1 MPSEPDE
8 PQGVSDDD
16 LVLMYREGQVEAFD
30 VLFDRYY
37 VSVYNF
43 ARMMLRES
51 AAAEEILQET
61 FLSVARSARTYE
73 PRGTFRTWLMRIARN
88 RCLNRLE
95 SQRTRR
101 EIFVDDQAGVVLQYP
116 SREPSPPEMV
126 LADEQMALIRQAMQN
141 LPDRQREAISL
152 YAFEEMTYQQI
163 ADVLDLPI
171 NTVKTLI
178 HRARASLAETL
189 NHDRSARPLRQA
201 QGRLCGQTIADRTV
215 ARDQEP
221 DQKRRKP

>member
-1 MPSEPDE
+1 MLSEPEDIQ
-8 PQGVSDDD
+8 PAVSDDD
-16 LVLMYREGQVEAFD
+16 LVLMYREGQAEAFD

-43 ARMMLRES
+43 ARMMVRE
-51 AAAEEILQET
+51 ATGAEEVLQET
-61 FLSVARSARTYE
+61 FLAVARSAKAYE

-101 EIFVDDQAGVVLQYP
+101 EILVDEDAGVIVQYP
-116 SREPSPPEMV
+116 SREAVPLERI
-126 LADEQMALIRQAMQN
+126 LADEQMDLLQKALLD
-141 LPDRQREAISL
+141 LPDRQREVITL

-163 ADVLDLPI
+163 AEVLDLPV

-178 HRARASLAETL
+178 HRGRAALARK
-189 NHDRSARPLRQA
+189 RQ
-201 QGRLCGQTIADRTV
+201 C
-215 ARDQEP
+215 
-221 DQKRRKP
+221 

>member
-1 MPSEPDE
+1 MPSEPHE

-30 VLFDRYY
+30 VLFDRHY

-51 AAAEEILQET
+51 AGAEEILQET
-61 FLSVARSARTYE
+61 FLSVARSARTYD
-73 PRGTFRTWLMRIARN
+73 PRGTFRTWLMRIVRN

-101 EIFVDDQAGVVLQYP
+101 EILVEDESGVLLQYP
-116 SREPSPPEMV
+116 SREPSPPERV
-126 LADEQMALIRQAMQN
+126 LADEQITLLRQAVQN
-141 LPDRQREAISL
+141 LPDRQREAITL
-152 YAFEEMTYQQI
+152 YAFEEMTYEQI

-178 HRARASLAETL
+178 YRARAHLAETL
-189 NHDRSARPLRQA
+189 DHDHARPR
-201 QGRLCGQTIADRTV
+201 GQTTAART
-215 ARDQEP
+215 AAP
-221 DQKRRKP
+221 DQKREIP